1 MRLGGE
7 APADGPLIVVA
18 NHPNSLIDPVLVCD
32 VVDRRLLFL
41 AKEPIFRI
49 PLVGRLSRA
58 AGAIP
63 IYRRADGADMA
74 QNDAMFAAVY
84 DALEA
89 GEAICLFPEGISHNE
104 PEIQPLKTGA
114 ARMALG
120 AEAQHDWK
128 LGVRI
133 LPVGLHYRSKARF
146 QSSVAI
152 EVGEPIRAADYRDAF
167 TSDTK
172 AAAQQLT
179 EDIRDAMQQ
188 VTLNL
193 ASWQDLPLLR
203 LAEKL
208 LPAGG
213 GHQVQRLRSFAEI
226 GKRMEQE
233 DPAALSRLREQL
245 AVFAARLEAGG
256 VDVRHLE
263 AGYAPKAVVLF
274 LFTNLIATLIGLP
287 LALIGIVAY
296 ALPYALVHL
305 TMHLR
310 GTSVDVES
318 TVKILAAFVYF
329 PLFHAAWTTVAWML
343 TGPWAG
349 LSVLLL
355 LPLAGVY
362 ARHFL
367 RRRRRAWRE
376 ARVFFS
382 FPFQGRRLRLL
393 TREAQRLRTEL
404 LALAARIPAENAGKT
419 GN

>member
-1 MRLGGE
+1 M
-7 APADGPLIVVA
+7 
-18 NHPNSLIDPVLVCD
+18 DPVLVGD
-32 VVDRRLLFL
+32 AVDRRLLFL
-41 AKEPIFRI
+41 AKEPIFRVPI
-49 PLVGRLSRA
+49 VGKLARA

-63 IYRRADGADMA
+63 IHRRVDGADMA

-84 DALEA
+84 DALA
-89 GEAICLFPEGISHNE
+89 TDEAICLFPEGLSHNE

-120 AEAQHDWK
+120 AEANQNWQ

-133 LPVGLHYRSKARF
+133 LPVGLNYRSKARF

-152 EVGEPIRAADYRDAF
+152 EVGAPICAANYRAAF
-167 TSDTK
+167 EENSVE
-172 AAAQQLT
+172 AARLLT
-179 EDIRDAMQQ
+179 EDIRAAMQN

-208 LPAGG
+208 LPTSG

-226 GKRMEQE
+226 GKRLEQE
-233 DPAALSRLREQL
+233 NPTALARLREQL
-245 AVFAARLEAGG
+245 AVFATRLEAVG

-263 AGYAPKAVVLF
+263 SGYAPRAVLLF
-274 LFTNLIATLIGLP
+274 VFTNLVAILIGLP
-287 LALIGIVAY
+287 LALIGIVTY
-296 ALPYALVHL
+296 AIPYSLVHL
-305 TMHLR
+305 TTNLR

-318 TVKILAAFVYF
+318 TVKILAACVYF
-329 PLFHAAWTTVAWML
+329 PLIHVGWTVTAWL
-343 TGPWAG
+343 SCDPWVG
-349 LSVLLL
+349 ISVFLL
-355 LPLAGVY
+355 LPIAGIY

-367 RRRRRAWRE
+367 RRRSRAWRE

-393 TREAQRLRTEL
+393 VREAQRLRTEL
-404 LALAARIPAENAGKT
+404 LALAARIPNEDSRAT
-419 GN
+419 DS

>member
-18 NHPNSLIDPVLVCD
+18 NHPNSLMDPVLVGD

-41 AKEPIFRI
+41 AKEPIFRVPI
-49 PLVGRLSRA
+49 VGRLARA

-63 IYRRADGADMA
+63 VYRRVDGADMA

-84 DALEA
+84 QALES
-89 GEAICLFPEGISHNE
+89 GEAICIFPEGISHSE

-120 AEAQHDWK
+120 AEANQNWS

-152 EVGEPIRAADYRDAF
+152 EVGAPILAAHYRAKFEADPV
-167 TSDTK
+167 
-172 AAAQQLT
+172 AAAKDLT
-179 EDIRDAMQQ
+179 EDIREAMEQ

-193 ASWQDLPLLR
+193 ANWQDLPLLR

-226 GKRMEQE
+226 GKRVEQE
-233 DPAALSRLREQL
+233 DPAALSRLREKL

-263 AGYAPKAVVLF
+263 AGYSPKAVLVF
-274 LFTNLIATLIGLP
+274 LMTNLAAALIGLP
-287 LALIGIVAY
+287 LALLGIAAY
-296 ALPYALVHL
+296 AMPYLLVQL
-305 TMHLR
+305 TMKLR
-310 GTSVDVES
+310 DATVDVES
-318 TVKILAAFVYF
+318 TVKILAALTYF
-329 PLFHAAWTTVAWML
+329 PIFHAVWSVAAWSAW
-343 TGPWAG
+343 GPWIGASA
-349 LSVLLL
+349 LFL
-355 LPLAGVY
+355 LPLAGFY

-382 FPFQGRRLRLL
+382 FPFQIRRLRLL
-393 TREAQRLRTEL
+393 TREAQRLRADL
-404 LALAARIPAENAGKT
+404 LALATRVPVENTGRT

>member
-1 MRLGGE
+1 M
-7 APADGPLIVVA
+7 
-18 NHPNSLIDPVLVCD
+18 
-32 VVDRRLLFL
+32 VDRRLLFL

-49 PLVGRLSRA
+49 PVVGPLARA

-63 IYRRADGADMA
+63 VYRRVDGADMA
-74 QNDAMFAAVY
+74 QNDAVFAAVY
-84 DALEA
+84 EALEQ
-89 GEAICLFPEGISHNE
+89 GEAICLFPEGVSHNE
-104 PEIQPLKTGA
+104 PEIQPIKTGA

-120 AEAQHDWK
+120 AESSHDWK
-128 LGVRI
+128 LQVRI
-133 LPVGLHYRSKARF
+133 LPIGLHYRSKARF

-152 EVGEPIRAADYRDAF
+152 EVGAALLASDYRACWEEDPV
-167 TSDTK
+167 
-172 AAAQQLT
+172 AAAHELT
-179 EDIRDAMQQ
+179 GDIHRAMQQ

-208 LPAGG
+208 LPPGG
-213 GHQVQRLRSFAEI
+213 GHAVQRMRSFAEM
-226 GKRMEQE
+226 GKQVEAI
-233 DPAALSRLREQL
+233 DPTAVARLREQL

-263 AGYAPKAVVLF
+263 AGYAPRAVMVFVL
-274 LFTNLIATLIGLP
+274 TNLIATLIGLP
-287 LALIGIVAY
+287 LALIGIAAY
-296 ALPYALVHL
+296 LIPYGLVHL
-305 TMHLR
+305 TMQLR
-310 GTSVDVES
+310 GTTTDVAS
-318 TVKILAAFVYF
+318 TVKILAAILYF
-329 PLFHAAWTTVAWML
+329 PLAHAAWTALAWMHF
-343 TGPWAG
+343 GAWAG
-349 LSVLLL
+349 ISTLLL

-404 LALAARIPAENAGKT
+404 LALGARIPDENPGKT